1 MFTLNCRGRL
11 LCLEEPVVMGILNVT
26 PDSFFAGSRIED
38 EKSLVKQAGK
48 MIQEGATM
56 LDIGGQSTR
65 PGSEKI
71 QMEEELKRV
80 LPAIQTIRK
89 TFPDIFISVDTY
101 YAEVARQAA
110 AEGADIIN
118 DISAGWL
125 DPDMGR
131 IVGAAG
137 IPYIMM
143 HMKGNPQN
151 MQGQM
156 DYHEL
161 MPDILRYFTE
171 RMEYMKQYGIKDI
184 IIDPGF
190 GFAKTIEQN
199 FGILSSL
206 NQLHILEKPIM
217 VGISRKSMIWKT
229 LNTTTENA
237 LNGTTVLNTI
247 ALMKGAQIIRVHDV
261 KEAMECIRLTEKM
274 KVAVKVS
281 A

>member
-38 EKSLVKQAGK
+38 EKSLVKQASK

-118 DISAGWL
+118 DISAGLL

-199 FGILSSL
+199 FEMLSAL
-206 NQLHILEKPIM
+206 HQLHILDKPVL
-217 VGISRKSMIWKT
+217 VGFSRKSMIWKT
-229 LNTTTENA
+229 LQTTPENS

-247 ALMKGAQIIRVHDV
+247 ALMKRCHILRVHDV
-261 KEAMECIRLTEKM
+261 KEAVECIKLTTM
-274 KVAVKVS
+274 AL
-281 A
+281 